1 MRHID
6 KKQTSPKF
14 STFVKKKLP
23 KQWHELYLQDKD
35 IYKEACEAL
44 LEEQSNMCGYTE
56 IYFRDKEKGHI
67 DHYIKRSIDNRKTFD
82 WKNLIY
88 ATKDDAYGANCK
100 DKIIKIE
107 DYKDIFNPVTDYPED
122 YFEYTFFGE
131 IHPKSDI
138 DASYSA
144 KAVKTIEMF
153 NLNHKTLC
161 GLRKD
166 FARACE
172 NLKNGG
178 FTKEEIREHLRNEGF
193 ESLKM
198 QLLK

>member
-6 KKQTSPKF
+6 KNQASPQF
-14 STFVKKKLP
+14 SNFVKKKLP

-82 WKNLIY
+82 WNNLIY
-88 ATKDDAYGANCK
+88 ATKDAAYGANYK
-100 DKIIKIE
+100 DKVIKKE
-107 DYKDIFNPVTDYPED
+107 DYCNIFNPVTDYPED
-122 YFEYTFFGE
+122 YFEYSYLGE
-131 IHPKSDI
+131 ILPKHGI
-138 DASYSA
+138 DASHYA
-144 KAVKTIEMF
+144 KAEKTIEMF
-153 NLNHKTLC
+153 NLNHKSLC
-161 GLRKD
+161 SKRRNAAISIDELKKNKLAKDEIIEYLR
-166 FARACE
+166 E
-172 NLKNGG
+172 
-178 FTKEEIREHLRNEGF
+178 EGF
-193 ESLKM
+193 DSIKT